1 MGKIKRVPATRRA
14 GESRS
19 PHAARHGEGRAW
31 DTPLPEDD
39 PLRDLRPVDE
49 DPPDHDG
56 YEYEWPDLSDGNEDD
71 D

>member
-1 MGKIKRVPATRRA
+1 MGKIKRVPAGRRA
-14 GESRS
+14 GESRGPPAA
-19 PHAARHGEGRAW
+19 PHRDGGAW
-31 DTPLPEDD
+31 DNQSPEDD